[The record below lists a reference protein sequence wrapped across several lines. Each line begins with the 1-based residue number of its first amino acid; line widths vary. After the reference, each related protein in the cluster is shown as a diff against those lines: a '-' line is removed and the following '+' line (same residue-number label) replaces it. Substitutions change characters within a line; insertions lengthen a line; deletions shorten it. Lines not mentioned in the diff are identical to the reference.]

1 MNILIYIPLTAHYSY
16 KNLLLLSLYLSPADK
31 VTILT
36 FDKAILTNRSILNS
50 EVNVIHKSYPQDPS
64 DAQDPNTS
72 NIIRRIRFWRHV
84 KNIAADFEKYDVLV
98 LDNDV
103 TIDGYTFSKKIPSF
117 VLHSAMDVFNATTII
132 TKHRYRGSKYFLYP
146 LKILEKW
153 IGYKFLPRLS
163 DEFQE
168 FNFTEL
174 LIDRLFGWDAK
185 GTRRGLGPSVGL
197 MLSGKGFGYEYE
209 KIGVDIDKIH
219 ITGVP
224 QYDDYF
230 KAKKHGYKALKK
242 SPILFFNS
250 STSNPDK
257 GMLKVVSEIRNNFSN
272 KIIIAGHPRA
282 TPTVKSFLSD
292 VANKVENVEVMLD
305 KRSDDEN
312 KKLLLNAYF
321 LVQRHSSVGLYAMA
335 AKIPILSYSSV
346 FEHPFD
352 EMYFFLNSKYHARSP
367 AALPYIIKKFSA
379 DLNNGSMDE
388 HLAED
393 SDFVLSNGEC
403 CENIS
408 RVLHDYNGKAKT
420 KINVEW

>member
-1 MNILIYIPLTAHYSY
+1 MNILIYIPYTAHYSY
-16 KNLLLLSLYLSPADK
+16 RNLLLLSLYLSPTDK

-50 EVNVIHKSYPQDPS
+50 EINVIHKHYPANPS
-64 DAQDPNTS
+64 DAQDPNTT

-84 KNIAADFEKYDVLV
+84 KNIAADFEQYDVLV
-98 LDNDV
+98 LDNDA

-168 FNFTEL
+168 FNFPEL
-174 LIDRLFGWDAK
+174 ILDRLFGWDAK
-185 GTRRGLGPSVGL
+185 GIRRGLGPSVGL
-197 MLSGKGFGYEYE
+197 MLSGKAFAYEYE
-209 KIGVDIDKIH
+209 KIGVDINKIH

-224 QYDDYF
+224 QYDDYL
-230 KAKKHGYKALKK
+230 KSKKYDSKALKK
-242 SPILFFNS
+242 NPILFFNS
-250 STSNPDK
+250 STGNPDK
-257 GMLKVVSEIRNNFSN
+257 GMLKIVSEIRNNFSN

-282 TPTVKSFLSD
+282 TPAVKSFLSD
-292 VANKVENVEVMLD
+292 VASKVENVEVMLD
-305 KRSDDEN
+305 KRPDEEN
-312 KKLLLNAYF
+312 KKLTLNAYF

-352 EMYFFLNSKYHARSP
+352 EMYFFLNSKYYAKNL
-367 AALPYIIKKFSA
+367 AELPLIIKRFAA

-388 HLAED
+388 YLAEQ
-393 SDFVLSNGEC
+393 SDNYALSDGNC
-403 CENIS
+403 CERIS
-408 RVLHDYNGKAKT
+408 NLLHGHHDKS
-420 KINVEW
+420 KIKK